1 MLETCF
7 ITLKFLATPEN
18 IATICVPE
26 VIGSLK
32 NTLANLNQ
40 LLPTT
45 QSPSNQAS
53 LLRLTKIICT
63 FLNEIAKVEQGAFFI
78 SRDEIGG
85 PCDPIKVLIGT
96 FQRSSQNTP
105 EYVIGNLKVF
115 TPFLKC
121 MLWLIKL
128 V

>member
-1 MLETCF
+1 M
-7 ITLKFLATPEN
+7 AVPEN
-18 IATICVPE
+18 ITMISVPE

-40 LLPTT
+40 LLPTN

-78 SRDEIGG
+78 SREEIGG
-85 PCDPIKVLIGT
+85 SCHPIEVLIGT
-96 FQRSSQNTP
+96 FSRSSQNTL
-105 EYVIGNLKVF
+105 ENVIGKFIIDSIGALQPKDISF
-115 TPFLKC
+115 
-121 MLWLIKL
+121 
-128 V
+128 

>member
-7 ITLKFLATPEN
+7 ITLKFLAAPEN

-53 LLRLTKIICT
+53 LLRLTKIIST

-78 SRDEIGG
+78 SREEIGG
-85 PCDPIKVLIGT
+85 SCDPIKVLIGT
-96 FQRSSQNTP
+96 FQRSSQNP
-105 EYVIGNLKVF
+105 LEHVIGDLSF
-115 TPFLKC
+115 SYCF
-121 MLWLIKL
+121 
-128 V
+128 

>member
-7 ITLKFLATPEN
+7 ITLKFLAAPEN

-53 LLRLTKIICT
+53 LLRLTKIIST

-78 SRDEIGG
+78 SREEIGG
-85 PCDPIKVLIGT
+85 SCDPIKVLIGT
-96 FQRSSQNTP
+96 FQRSSQNP
-105 EYVIGNLKVF
+105 LEHVIGDLS
-115 TPFLKC
+115 FLHC
-121 MLWLIKL
+121 A
-128 V
+128 